1 MYYIYIYFIYICIY
15 IYVYIY
21 IRSYIHIYLRDR
33 SITPDALEKMIY
45 SQPLTACC
53 CSQGS
58 SLKFET

>member
-1 MYYIYIYFIYICIY
+1 M
-15 IYVYIY
+15 YIY